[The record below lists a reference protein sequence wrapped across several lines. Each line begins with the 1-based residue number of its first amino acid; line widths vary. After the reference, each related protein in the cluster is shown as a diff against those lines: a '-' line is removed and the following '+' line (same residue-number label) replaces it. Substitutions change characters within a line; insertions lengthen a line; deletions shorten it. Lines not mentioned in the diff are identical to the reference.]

1 MTAAEEIELLF
12 EISLSIGSSLDLKP
26 MLKETLTTMLRAL
39 NASAVLVEQAI
50 RVDEEESSL
59 LEWSNCL
66 SYPKRFYLSPEW
78 MSIYRTLEL
87 PRMTSQC
94 TDFKQ
99 QCPLHIQRESH
110 HIYVFALEQF
120 GLLALQKNGTAFSE
134 GMLMSLDKLM
144 NKLSLSARACL
155 YDAELRSQ
163 IEAAKKASL
172 AKSHFLANMSHEI
185 RTPMNGILG
194 MLDLVLETDLQ
205 KEQKEHLGL
214 AKMSAVHLLDIINHI
229 LDISKIEA
237 GKLDLQPEPVD
248 LVELIGQSVKSML
261 ARATSRGV
269 HLSYDFEESLPRFV
283 MVDASRLRQI
293 LINLLGNA
301 IKFTERGQIKLE
313 VLSLSKNE
321 AGPPWYVFKV
331 IDSGIG
337 IPKEKLESIFHPFEQ
352 VDAATN
358 RRYEGSGLGLSICRQ
373 LVELMHGQI
382 YAESELGKGSVFSF
396 EIPLVLA
403 DEPKGLP
410 ELVTDFSQHR
420 VLLVDDEPVN
430 IHVISSMLTLLEVPF
445 DVARSGPEALFSVQ
459 QARREANPYGLVL
472 MDAIMP
478 GYDGYATAEKILSM
492 PDNASTRVLILT
504 SSAVAGDALRCQ
516 ALGMSGYLTK
526 PLTLVELKRALQE
539 QLGYVNIQAQSN
551 QLDSDDGLQGLQILL
566 AEDNLVNQR
575 LAIKLLE
582 KKGVL
587 VTLATN
593 GREALE
599 LYLSQTFDLVLMDVM
614 MPDMDGLEAT
624 GLIREHEA
632 RSHAAHPLP
641 IIAMTA
647 NAMQGDR
654 ERCFLAGMQGYV
666 AKPVKP
672 TELYSEIMR
681 VLALSPDLERCVASV
696 PNRGDDRILDEWIS
710 KIDNKALDEEI
721 SGATMTDEIYGG
733 LMSDEVLYNW
743 EQAVEMIGGEDELLK
758 SVLEMFLEETPEY
771 MSAIESAV
779 LAQDMES
786 LIRSAH
792 TMKGLLSTFCADPA
806 TAAAQSLE
814 KAAKSGSG
822 LNEAVADFKAAVDQL
837 VPQLQQRVNS

>member
-1 MTAAEEIELLF
+1 MTTAEEIELLF

-26 MLKETLTTMLRAL
+26 MLKETLTTMLRVL
-39 NASAVLVEQAI
+39 NASAVLVEQAV
-50 RVDEEESSL
+50 RVDEGPSCL
-59 LEWSNCL
+59 LEWSNCV
-66 SYPKRFYLSPEW
+66 SYPKRFYLSSEW
-78 MSIYRTLEL
+78 LSVYQTLDL
-87 PRMTSQC
+87 PKYANKC
-94 TDFKQ
+94 TEFKHY
-99 QCPLHIQRESH
+99 CPLHVQKGSH

-120 GLLALQKNGTAFSE
+120 GLLALQKNGAAFSE
-134 GMLMSLDKLM
+134 NMLMSLDKLM
-144 NKLSLSARACL
+144 SKLALSARACL
-155 YDAELRSQ
+155 YEAELRSQ

-194 MLDLVLETDLQ
+194 MLDLVLETDLL

-237 GKLDLQPEPVD
+237 GKLDLQPESVD

-301 IKFTERGQIKLE
+301 IKFTEHGHIKLE
-313 VLSLSKNE
+313 VLPLNKQDDDR
-321 AGPPWYVFKV
+321 PWYVFKV
-331 IDSGIG
+331 TDSGIG

-373 LVELMHGQI
+373 LVELMHGNI
-382 YAESELGKGSVFSF
+382 YAESELGQGSVFSF
-396 EIPLVLA
+396 EIPLLLA
-403 DEPKGLP
+403 DEPEGLP
-410 ELVTDFSQHR
+410 DLVTDFSQHR

-430 IHVISSMLTLLEVPF
+430 IHVISSMLTLLGVPF
-445 DVARSGPEALFSVQ
+445 EVARSGPEALFSVQ
-459 QARREANPYGLVL
+459 QAQRDANPFSLVL

-478 GYDGYATAEKILSM
+478 GYDGYTTAEKILSL
-492 PDNASTRVLILT
+492 PNSVSTRVLILT
-504 SSAVAGDALRCQ
+504 SSAIAGDALRCQ

-526 PLTLVELKRALQE
+526 PLTLVELKGALQE
-539 QLGYVNIQAQSN
+539 QLGYVNIQTQSN
-551 QLDSDDGLQGLQILL
+551 LFDSHNGLHGLQILL

-593 GREALE
+593 GREAFE
-599 LYLSQTFDLVLMDVM
+599 LYLSQSFNLVLMDVM
-614 MPDMDGLEAT
+614 MPEMDGLEAT
-624 GLIREHEA
+624 CLIREHET
-632 RSHAAHPLP
+632 RNHIAHPIP

-654 ERCFLAGMQGYV
+654 ERCFRAGMQGYV

-681 VLALSPDLERCVASV
+681 VLAFEPDSEGRITSA
-696 PNRGDDRILDEWIS
+696 PNRGADRILDEWIS
-710 KIDNKALDEEI
+710 KIDNKALDQEI
-721 SGATMTDEIYGG
+721 SGATKIDELYGG

-771 MSAIESAV
+771 MNAIEAAI

-806 TAAAQSLE
+806 TSAAQALE

-822 LNEAVADFKAAVDQL
+822 LNEAYADFQAAVDQL
-837 VPQLQQRVNS
+837 IPQLQQRLNG